1 MPKRHGAL
9 FERMFTLDA
18 LYQAYLKA
26 RQRKRKK
33 FTIAAFERN
42 LGANLQRLH
51 DELHSG
57 TYQPR
62 PYKTFEVFEPKRRV
76 IYAPHFR
83 DVVVQHAMYAVLY
96 PIMDASFCYESWG
109 CRVGKG
115 THGAADRAQ
124 RCLRASR
131 PDSYILQLDVRKFF
145 YRIDRNILASLWE
158 RKIKDQRVLTL
169 LGTFASYPDA
179 TGIPIG
185 NLLSQLGALVYLNP
199 LDHFIKR
206 ELGIARYVRYV
217 DDFILFDLDREQA
230 HQLRERIETW
240 LAERLRLELSKWSV
254 HQVKRGINF
263 VGFRTWRKTRFVRK
277 HALDNFSRALRR
289 GKTASVV
296 SALGHARHTA
306 SFAHMVRRCAEVPAV
321 LAEPT
326 ARCPTFFWSHPCP
339 CLSTPPIRPQAQ
351 TAPACAFAQAS
362 PALPSWL
369 SLMAMPTSM
378 CQTALLSRSSLPKS
392 TGKPSPRTLHCWPAS
407 KPRAALCS

>member
-9 FERMFTLDA
+9 FERMFSLDA
-18 LYQAYLKA
+18 LYQAHLKA
-26 RQRKRKK
+26 RGRKRKK
-33 FTIAAFERN
+33 ASVANFERN

-96 PIMDASFCYESWG
+96 PIMDAGFCYDSWG

-124 RCLRASR
+124 EHMRASR
-131 PDSYILQLDVRKFF
+131 PDSYILQMDIRKFF
-145 YRIDRNILASLWE
+145 YQIDRIILAELWA
-158 RKIKDQRVLTL
+158 RKIKDPRVLVL
-169 LGTFASYPDA
+169 LGAFASYPDA

-185 NLLSQLGALVYLNP
+185 NLLSQLSALVYLNP
-199 LDHFIKR
+199 LDHFVKR

-217 DDFILFDLDREQA
+217 DDFILFDLDRDQA
-230 HQLRERIETW
+230 HQLRERIEAW
-240 LAERLRLELSKWSV
+240 LADCLRLELSKWSI
-254 HQVKRGINF
+254 HPVKRGVNF

-277 HALDNFSRALRR
+277 HSLYKFSRAVRL
-289 GKTASVV
+289 GKVKSIV

-306 SFAHMVRRCAEVPAV
+306 SFARMARRCMENKTI
-321 LAEPT
+321 LA
-326 ARCPTFFWSHPCP
+326 
-339 CLSTPPIRPQAQ
+339 
-351 TAPACAFAQAS
+351 
-362 PALPSWL
+362 
-369 SLMAMPTSM
+369 
-378 CQTALLSRSSLPKS
+378 SLPPVIQLS
-392 TGKPSPRTLHCWPAS
+392 FGELD
-407 KPRAALCS
+407 AAA

>member
-18 LYQAYLKA
+18 LYGAYLKA

-33 FTIAAFERN
+33 FSIAAFERN

-96 PIMDASFCYESWG
+96 PIMDAGFCYDSWG

-124 RCLRASR
+124 AHLRASR
-131 PDSYILQLDVRKFF
+131 PDSFVLQLDVRKFF
-145 YRIDRNILASLWE
+145 YRIDRDVLAALWA
-158 RKIKDQRVLTL
+158 RKIKDQRVLSL
-169 LGTFASYPDA
+169 LGVFASYPDA

-206 ELGIARYVRYV
+206 ELGVARYVRYV
-217 DDFILFDLDREQA
+217 DDFILFDLDKDQA
-230 HQLRERIETW
+230 RQLRERIEAW
-240 LAERLRLELSKWSV
+240 LAKTLHLELSKWSI
-254 HQVKRGINF
+254 HPVKRGINF

-277 HALDNFSRALRR
+277 HALCNFSRALRR

-296 SALGHARHTA
+296 SALGHAQRTA
-306 SFAHMVRRCAEVPAV
+306 SFSHMARRCAEVPAV
-321 LAEPT
+321 LAELPPVV
-326 ARCPTFFWSHPCP
+326 R
-339 CLSTPPIRPQAQ
+339 LSFGAIHATV
-351 TAPACAFAQAS
+351 
-362 PALPSWL
+362 
-369 SLMAMPTSM
+369 
-378 CQTALLSRSSLPKS
+378 
-392 TGKPSPRTLHCWPAS
+392 
-407 KPRAALCS
+407 